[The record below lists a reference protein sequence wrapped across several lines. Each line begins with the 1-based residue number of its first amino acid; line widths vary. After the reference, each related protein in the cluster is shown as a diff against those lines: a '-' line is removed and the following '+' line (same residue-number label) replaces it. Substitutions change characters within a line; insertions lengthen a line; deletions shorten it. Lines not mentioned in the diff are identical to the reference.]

1 MIQRTAR
8 RFVCCLCYCHLLLFC
23 SKAKALQEMIV
34 DEMIAAVNALTREA
48 LGEALRVVLAS
59 NAAVLALRNIEA
71 LGPLR
76 AVLMP
81 APLPIFLRS
90 NSVELTAEDRAALD
104 TLSLLLDMVGGRP
117 DQPLLRAGRG
127 ADMTSGIGDTLRAGG
142 TLVRG
147 AGELVPLMPDLLP
160 GVQYTV
166 ELFAS
171 RLVRLMAMK
180 VADELDPALRDSTTG
195 RR

>member
-1 MIQRTAR
+1 M
-8 RFVCCLCYCHLLLFC
+8 L
-23 SKAKALQEMIV
+23 V

-59 NAAVLALRNIEA
+59 NAAVLALRNMEA

-81 APLPIFLRS
+81 APLPVFLRS
-90 NSVELTAEDRAALD
+90 HSVKLTQEDRAALD

-117 DQPLLRAGRG
+117 AQPLLENGRRG
-127 ADMTSGIGDTLRAGG
+127 GLAAQTADGVGETLRTGG
-142 TLVRG
+142 TFVRG
-147 AGELVPLMPDLLP
+147 AGELVPLMPELLP
-160 GVQYTV
+160 GVQYTM

-171 RLVRLMAMK
+171 RLVRMMAMK
-180 VADELDPALRDSTTG
+180 VADELDPSMRDNVDG
-195 RR
+195 RL

>member
-1 MIQRTAR
+1 
-8 RFVCCLCYCHLLLFC
+8 
-23 SKAKALQEMIV
+23 MIV

-48 LGEALRVVLAS
+48 LSEALRLVLAS

-81 APLPIFLRS
+81 APLPVFLRS
-90 NSVELTAEDRAALD
+90 RSVKLTAEDRAALD

-117 DQPLLRAGRG
+117 SQSLLPGQAGRNTPQR
-127 ADMTSGIGDTLRAGG
+127 ADTVGDTLRTGG
-142 TLVRG
+142 ALVRG
-147 AGELVPLMPDLLP
+147 AGELVPLMPELLP

-166 ELFAS
+166 ELFVS
-171 RLVRLMAMK
+171 RLVRMMAMR
-180 VADELDPALRDSTTG
+180 VADELDPSLRDEQPG
-195 RR
+195 RP